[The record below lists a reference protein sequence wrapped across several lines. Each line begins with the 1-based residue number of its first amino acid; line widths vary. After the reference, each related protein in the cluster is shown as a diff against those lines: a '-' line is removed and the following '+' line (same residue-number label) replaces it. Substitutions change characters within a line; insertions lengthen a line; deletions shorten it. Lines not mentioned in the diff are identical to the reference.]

1 MLHYHNHDNATVV
14 KMIKLGF
21 FKDFIKNQG
30 NVTKSISGRRNISIE
45 DHTFEVLKSQ
55 RVKLGNTQLNKLKST
70 EKKDRNNNKNNK

>member
-1 MLHYHNHDNATVV
+1 MLHYHNHDNATDV

-45 DHTFEVLKSQ
+45 DHTFEESKSEIRKYTTKQ
-55 RVKLGNTQLNKLKST
+55 IKIYR
-70 EKKDRNNNKNNK
+70 KKRQEQQ

>member
-45 DHTFEVLKSQ
+45 DHTFEEPKS
-55 RVKLGNTQLNKLKST
+55 
-70 EKKDRNNNKNNK
+70 